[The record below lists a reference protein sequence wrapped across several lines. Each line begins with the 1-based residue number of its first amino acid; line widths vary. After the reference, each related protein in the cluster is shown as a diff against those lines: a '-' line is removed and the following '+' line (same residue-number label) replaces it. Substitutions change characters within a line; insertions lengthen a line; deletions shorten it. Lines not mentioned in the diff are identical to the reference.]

1 VRIDVL
7 TIFPQL
13 FEPFLRTGIL
23 GRAIADGLAAV
34 AVRDLREFTHDR
46 HRSVDDAPYGG
57 GPGMVMR
64 PEPLVEAIE
73 ALAGPASEGGP
84 RQIARSALVILLS
97 PQGER
102 LDQASLAALARREH
116 LVLVC
121 GRYEGVDQRAIDL
134 AVDLELSIGDY
145 VLSGGEVPAM
155 AVIEGVVRLLPG
167 AVGNPDSVRGD
178 SFAAGILEGPQY
190 TRPPVFRGLAV
201 PEVLVSGEPRG
212 RGEVARGA
220 RPGHHPAPP
229 TGPARGARRGRVMKS
244 IDAVHRDSL
253 RKDLP
258 AFRSGDT
265 VRVHVKIAE
274 GDKERIQVFE
284 GIVIQ
289 RRGGGHGATFTVRKI
304 SAGVGVERIFPLES
318 PNVAKLEIKSR
329 GHVRRSR
336 LYYLRELTGKK
347 ARLREKVRDV
357 AALNVLVGAEGEVG
371 TAAEALADAP
381 APAPGAEDETP
392 AP

>member
-1 VRIDVL
+1 
-7 TIFPQL
+7 
-13 FEPFLRTGIL
+13 
-23 GRAIADGLAAV
+23 
-34 AVRDLREFTHDR
+34 
-46 HRSVDDAPYGG
+46 
-57 GPGMVMR
+57 
-64 PEPLVEAIE
+64 
-73 ALAGPASEGGP
+73 
-84 RQIARSALVILLS
+84 
-97 PQGER
+97 
-102 LDQASLAALARREH
+102 
-116 LVLVC
+116 
-121 GRYEGVDQRAIDL
+121 
-134 AVDLELSIGDY
+134 
-145 VLSGGEVPAM
+145 
-155 AVIEGVVRLLPG
+155 
-167 AVGNPDSVRGD
+167 
-178 SFAAGILEGPQY
+178 
-190 TRPPVFRGLAV
+190 
-201 PEVLVSGEPRG
+201 
-212 RGEVARGA
+212 
-220 RPGHHPAPP
+220 
-229 TGPARGARRGRVMKS
+229 MKS

-381 APAPGAEDETP
+381 APAAPETDTP
-392 AP
+392 AS